1 MRRRYGQ
8 GNSAPLADHF
18 VQSLRI
24 PFSDYI
30 SPYLTNQLLM
40 KRSFFLCAALAAA
53 TLSFSSCDYS
63 KGPGTETQR
72 EGTFAEAPDA
82 RATDTDLDSVN
93 AGLDAPIPQGL
104 DSPADQ
110 AQKDS
115 PPTSKNGAENAPGG
129 QNPPEQNG
137 SN

>member
-1 MRRRYGQ
+1 
-8 GNSAPLADHF
+8 
-18 VQSLRI
+18 
-24 PFSDYI
+24 
-30 SPYLTNQLLM
+30 M
-40 KRSFFLCAALAAA
+40 KRSFFSAAALVAA

-63 KGPGTETQR
+63 KGPGNETQR
-72 EGTFAEAPDA
+72 DGTFAQAPDA

-93 AGLDAPIPQGL
+93 AKQTVTTPQGL

-115 PPTSKNGAENAPGG
+115 PPTSKNGAMDAPAG